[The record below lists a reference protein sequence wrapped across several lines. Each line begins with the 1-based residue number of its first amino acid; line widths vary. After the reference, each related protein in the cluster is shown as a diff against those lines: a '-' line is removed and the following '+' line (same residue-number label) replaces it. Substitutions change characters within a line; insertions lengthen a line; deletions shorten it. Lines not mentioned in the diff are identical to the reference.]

1 MFSFIK
7 KFFKGTLHKACDK
20 GNIEAV
26 KQHLAD
32 GADVNAKDDCG
43 STPLLLAALG
53 GHKVIAELLIA
64 KGADVNAKMEWAE
77 VDSSE
82 ITAVQTPLDCAVD
95 HPEIAA
101 LLRKHGSKTGEELK
115 PAEPVAE
122 ASQPEPSTAKAPDIS
137 IHKAAERGNIEAVKQ
152 HLAAG
157 TDVNAKNYQGMTP
170 LHKAAR
176 SGRKETAELLIDK
189 DADLNAKSDSRKTT
203 LDWAIIGGKNEL
215 ADLLRKH
222 GGKTWK
228 ELKAEGK

>member
-7 KFFKGTLHKACDK
+7 KIFKGTLHKACDK

-32 GADVNAKDDCG
+32 GADVNAEVG
-43 STPLLLAALG
+43 VGQTPLLLAALG

-101 LLRKHGSKTGEELK
+101 LLRKHGGKTGYEDIYEEFDHDDHDDGGDDGVKTGEELK
-115 PAEPVAE
+115 
-122 ASQPEPSTAKAPDIS
+122 
-137 IHKAAERGNIEAVKQ
+137 
-152 HLAAG
+152 
-157 TDVNAKNYQGMTP
+157 
-170 LHKAAR
+170 
-176 SGRKETAELLIDK
+176 
-189 DADLNAKSDSRKTT
+189 
-203 LDWAIIGGKNEL
+203 
-215 ADLLRKH
+215 
-222 GGKTWK
+222 
-228 ELKAEGK
+228 AEGK

>member
-26 KQHLAD
+26 NQHLAD
-32 GADVNAKDDCG
+32 GADVNAEVG
-43 STPLLLAALG
+43 VGQTPLLLAALG

-101 LLRKHGSKTGEELK
+101 LLRKHGGKTAEELALM
-115 PAEPVAE
+115 P
-122 ASQPEPSTAKAPDIS
+122 
-137 IHKAAERGNIEAVKQ
+137 R
-152 HLAAG
+152 L
-157 TDVNAKNYQGMTP
+157 
-170 LHKAAR
+170 R
-176 SGRKETAELLIDK
+176 
-189 DADLNAKSDSRKTT
+189 
-203 LDWAIIGGKNEL
+203 
-215 ADLLRKH
+215 LLRRPF
-222 GGKTWK
+222 GFTLNTVEEKTYSI
-228 ELKAEGK
+228 ESGSDLKKWNKLREIKGTGNEAKFIDVRKIYFQQHFYRVVVED